1 MAAPEFPGNPKQPPR
16 NFARNVVSGTLVF
29 GVLGFVGAEL
39 AMGGMLAPIL
49 ANPLTIKLPYYV
61 ARTLARMSIAY
72 VLALA
77 FALAYGI
84 TAALNH
90 RASHVM
96 LPLLD
101 ILQSVPVLAFLPIVF
116 LFFLSRFPGS
126 FGEEIS
132 SIILI
137 FTAMVWAPT
146 FGVIAGVNAI
156 PQDIKEA
163 SQAYGMGGIQYLRQV
178 VLPAVYPEL
187 VWTSILAWGGG
198 WYLIPIEE
206 YFTFGR
212 CLAPPCPPHTLPGI
226 GFYIADAANRSDLAS
241 SVFGV
246 MVLVGII
253 VLIDRLVWRPLE
265 RRTDKYKY
273 ESVTSPTANAHHESR
288 VVGSFRRAEG
298 RLLTPI
304 VSFLKYERAY
314 LGSFLET
321 AHLRPRLHISDR
333 MRLHDRWAK
342 HTLAGR
348 VASII
353 IFAFL
358 FFLAINLLSNGALS
372 SVESGITII
381 QTEVGIPAL
390 FYDTGRSL
398 LRILTSYT
406 IALTWTLA
414 AGMLI
419 ARSERVSKLLVPIFD
434 IGQSIPATAL
444 FPIIILLLVRPN
456 LGNPFALE
464 IASVLLMLT
473 GMQWYIL
480 FNIVGAI
487 HNLPADIAE
496 ATAAYRIRGLRFA
509 KEILVPASFPA
520 IIIGSIQAW
529 GGGWNATIV
538 SEYISV
544 SGQNGSPTVY
554 QVPGLGS
561 LLNRALSLDPTIG
574 TVIIAATILTMTATI
589 VIINRVVWRRL
600 LKKADKYKFEA

>member
-1 MAAPEFPGNPKQPPR
+1 MIDYSSNYVRPRVGHANILNGGILPGILVAAIVPLA
-16 NFARNVVSGTLVF
+16 FAGVSLSILDITSIPLYAVFTLSR
-29 GVLGFVGAEL
+29 
-39 AMGGMLAPIL
+39 M
-49 ANPLTIKLPYYV
+49 
-61 ARTLARMSIAY
+61 TLAYLLSIG
-72 VLALA
+72 

-84 TAALNH
+84 TTGLSR

-101 ILQSVPVLAFLPIVF
+101 ILQSVPVLGFLPAVF
-116 LFFLSRFPGS
+116 FFLRYAV
-126 FGEEIS
+126 FGAEIS

-358 FFLAINLLSNGALS
+358 FFLAINLL
-372 SVESGITII
+372 
-381 QTEVGIPAL
+381 
-390 FYDTGRSL
+390 
-398 LRILTSYT
+398 
-406 IALTWTLA
+406 
-414 AGMLI
+414 
-419 ARSERVSKLLVPIFD
+419 
-434 IGQSIPATAL
+434 
-444 FPIIILLLVRPN
+444 
-456 LGNPFALE
+456 
-464 IASVLLMLT
+464 
-473 GMQWYIL
+473 
-480 FNIVGAI
+480 
-487 HNLPADIAE
+487 
-496 ATAAYRIRGLRFA
+496 
-509 KEILVPASFPA
+509 
-520 IIIGSIQAW
+520 
-529 GGGWNATIV
+529 
-538 SEYISV
+538 
-544 SGQNGSPTVY
+544 
-554 QVPGLGS
+554 
-561 LLNRALSLDPTIG
+561 
-574 TVIIAATILTMTATI
+574 
-589 VIINRVVWRRL
+589 
-600 LKKADKYKFEA
+600 

>member
-1 MAAPEFPGNPKQPPR
+1 MAAPEFPGSAKQTPR
-16 NFARNVVSGTLVF
+16 NIAQHVVSGTIVF
-29 GVLGFVGAEL
+29 GVIGFAGVEL
-39 AMGGMLAPIL
+39 AAGGMLGPIFNNGDTL
-49 ANPLTIKLPYYV
+49 QLPYWIIFTLGRMTV
-61 ARTLARMSIAY
+61 AYAFS
-72 VLALA
+72 LA

-84 TAALNH
+84 TTALNH

-116 LFFLSRFPGS
+116 IFFLNTFPGS
-126 FGEEIS
+126 FGEEVS
-132 SIILI
+132 SIVLI

-163 SQAYGMGGIQYLRQV
+163 SRAYGMGGFQYLRQV

-187 VWTSILAWGGG
+187 VWSSILAWGGG
-198 WYLIPIEE
+198 WYLIPLEE
-206 YFTFGR
+206 YFQFGR

-398 LRILTSYT
+398 LRVVTSYT
-406 IALTWTLA
+406 LALA
-414 AGMLI
+414 
-419 ARSERVSKLLVPIFD
+419 
-434 IGQSIPATAL
+434 
-444 FPIIILLLVRPN
+444 
-456 LGNPFALE
+456 
-464 IASVLLMLT
+464 
-473 GMQWYIL
+473 
-480 FNIVGAI
+480 
-487 HNLPADIAE
+487 
-496 ATAAYRIRGLRFA
+496 
-509 KEILVPASFPA
+509 
-520 IIIGSIQAW
+520 
-529 GGGWNATIV
+529 
-538 SEYISV
+538 
-544 SGQNGSPTVY
+544 
-554 QVPGLGS
+554 
-561 LLNRALSLDPTIG
+561 
-574 TVIIAATILTMTATI
+574 
-589 VIINRVVWRRL
+589 
-600 LKKADKYKFEA
+600 